1 MPSVPSKIKK
11 QSPSTPAESA
21 QSSSSQ
27 PTKKYRFMLKTGVH
41 QGDNNVV
48 YNAGDIIET
57 DNDLRK
63 HNSPG
68 FPRFVLVDVGPGGES
83 SSSEMDPSSDG
94 LENLKLEEL
103 VQYAKEGDVDIFGVE
118 SDKAEIINRIRNAD
132 KESLA

>member
-1 MPSVPSKIKK
+1 MVDAGTCGRCSCAACC
-11 QSPSTPAESA
+11 QA
-21 QSSSSQ
+21 
-27 PTKKYRFMLKTGVH
+27 MGLH
-41 QGDNNVV
+41 QGFS
-48 YNAGDIIET
+48 
-57 DNDLRK
+57 RRPRP
-63 HNSPG
+63 PG